1 MHQRY
6 FVRQFAEEIYDKI
19 LSDPNRKTFL
29 DVGCN
34 TGEQSMMFLES
45 HPRVQYVGIDREK
58 CATERGAE
66 LFPQA
71 TYFNVDI
78 EQDDLDEKLSEI
90 EEELDIEG
98 FDVINVSMVL
108 LHVKRPRVLIDAL
121 CDHLSDNGKLII
133 LDIDDG
139 LNIAYPD
146 QAGDFRKAI
155 DVCYETKYSGYRHSG
170 RQIYEFLSKQ
180 NLDNIVLEKAGM
192 STVGM
197 SRIDKGHFFDIYFWF
212 VLDDLRKMHAENPD
226 NKLVQNRLEWM
237 EGAYK
242 QMRMNFK
249 ERGFFFNL
257 GFMIYTAG

>member
-1 MHQRY
+1 
-6 FVRQFAEEIYDKI
+6 
-19 LSDPNRKTFL
+19 
-29 DVGCN
+29 VGCN

-45 HPRVQYVGIDREK
+45 HPHVQYVGIDREK

-146 QAGDFRKAI
+146 QTGDFRKAI